1 MKEVYALCSRLVLL
15 FAVTLYGAE
24 SKPPSRQKAFPTAEG
39 YGQYAKGGRGGK
51 VIFVTN
57 LNDSGPGSLRGAVE
71 KTSGPRTV
79 IFRVAGV
86 IDLKSILR
94 IMEPYITIAGQ
105 TAPGDGICLKG
116 HCLHVDAHDTIIR
129 YLRVRLGDEQHT
141 QDDAIATYRGSYDTI
156 LDHCSASWSVD
167 ETLSATYAKN
177 VTIQWCFITESL
189 NRSSHTKGTHGY
201 GSLINGWEVSYHHN
215 LYAHHT
221 TRVPRPAECML
232 DFRNNVLY
240 DFGRGYN
247 HNEKTK
253 MNYVGNY
260 IKFRG
265 EPRVFSFQT
274 EGTNPKFFFENN
286 LHSQKPEATK
296 DNTLLFRF
304 QKEATVE
311 AVRVDKPFPIELTTT
326 HSPEEAYEL
335 VLAGA
340 GATLPVRDA
349 VDKRIVEQ
357 VKNGTGKILD
367 SQNEVGGWPEYKSG
381 PVPADGD
388 NDGMPDEWEA
398 KSGLNPKYAA
408 DGNSDAD
415 SDGYTNIEEFLNST
429 DPKAKD

>member
-1 MKEVYALCSRLVLL
+1 M
-15 FAVTLYGAE
+15 
-24 SKPPSRQKAFPTAEG
+24 
-39 YGQYAKGGRGGK
+39 
-51 VIFVTN
+51 I
-57 LNDSGPGSLRGAVE
+57 NDR
-71 KTSGPRTV
+71 
-79 IFRVAGV
+79 
-86 IDLKSILR
+86 
-94 IMEPYITIAGQ
+94 
-105 TAPGDGICLKG
+105 
-116 HCLHVDAHDTIIR
+116 
-129 YLRVRLGDEQHT
+129 
-141 QDDAIATYRGSYDTI
+141 
-156 LDHCSASWSVD
+156 
-167 ETLSATYAKN
+167 
-177 VTIQWCFITESL
+177 
-189 NRSSHTKGTHGY
+189 
-201 GSLINGWEVSYHHN
+201 EVSFHHN

-221 TRVPRPAECML
+221 TRVPRPAQCML

-247 HNEKTK
+247 HDEKTK

-286 LHSQKPEATK
+286 LHSQNPEATK

-304 QKEATVE
+304 HKEATVE
-311 AVRVDKPFPIELTTT
+311 AVR
-326 HSPEEAYEL
+326 
-335 VLAGA
+335 
-340 GATLPVRDA
+340 

-398 KSGLNPKYAA
+398 KNGLNPKYAA
-408 DGNSDAD
+408 DANSDAD